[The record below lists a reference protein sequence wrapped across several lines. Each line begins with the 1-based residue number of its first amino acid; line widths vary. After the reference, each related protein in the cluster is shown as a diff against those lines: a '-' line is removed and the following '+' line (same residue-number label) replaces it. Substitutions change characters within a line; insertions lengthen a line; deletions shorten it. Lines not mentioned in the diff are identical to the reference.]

1 MPLFGSNF
9 AQGFIKGLAE
19 SVDERLKDDMD
30 RTFKRADRAADYH
43 IRRKAAEQERYDAE
57 MRDVE
62 DLLNSFAAFTGGD
75 LDKAAQLYK
84 AGGGS
89 VESAKA
95 FYTTLNDA
103 QNKLGDD
110 FNINKAVT
118 FAESQAGEL
127 GMADYLGNLVRRPR
141 DFVAASLPD
150 SAAGGVG
157 LFRAFQ
163 PGESIRKDIAEQV
176 ESAIPTSARNF
187 TEAEI
192 GTATVDYGKLP
203 TATEYGLK
211 MEGERVALA
220 TSKLSLQ
227 KLTKEIADLGGL
239 TRSEGR
245 TFWIDTKKE
254 FLNAA
259 GAPFDEDGNFILKDN
274 EEKLQDVKDGYSK
287 ALKETV
293 QYFVDTGSV
302 GTKKGRDMLAGYA
315 RNPYIDAIDASKAGL
330 ITADDTL
337 DFQKMTVG
345 GYYAVKYQGSDNA
358 ESFIFAGF
366 DPSDGQPITIR
377 VR

>member
-9 AQGFIKGLAE
+9 AQGFIKGVAE

-89 VESAKA
+89 VENAKA

-110 FNINKAVT
+110 FDINRAVT

-150 SAAGGVG
+150 STMGGVG

-187 TEAEI
+187 TESEI
-192 GTATVDYGKLP
+192 GTASVDYGQLP
-203 TATEYGLK
+203 TSTEYGLK
-211 MEGERVALA
+211 MESERVALS
-220 TSKLSLQ
+220 TSKLNLQ

-245 TFWIDTKKE
+245 TYWNDTKRE

-259 GAPFDEDGNFILKDN
+259 ALPLDDDGEFLLRDASDRLS
-274 EEKLQDVKDGYSK
+274 EAQEAYSK
-287 ALKETV
+287 SLRDTV

-315 RNPYIDAIDASKAGL
+315 RNPFVVATEAPRNDSDG
-330 ITADDTL
+330 TL
-337 DFQKMTVG
+337 DFRSMSVG
-345 GYYAVKYQGSDNA
+345 SYYAVKYQGSDNP
-358 ESFIFAGF
+358 ETFIFAGY
-366 DPSDGQPITIR
+366 DTDGEPIKIR

>member
-89 VESAKA
+89 VENAKA
-95 FYTTLNDA
+95 FFTTLDDA
-103 QNKLGDD
+103 QKKLGDD

-157 LFRAFQ
+157 LFRAFK

-192 GTATVDYGKLP
+192 GTASVDYGKLP

-211 MEGERVALA
+211 MESERVALA

-259 GAPFDEDGNFILKDN
+259 GAPFDDDGNFILKGS

-315 RNPYIDAIDASKAGL
+315 RNPYIDAVQAP
-330 ITADDTL
+330 TNQDDML
-337 DFQKMTVG
+337 DYTQMNIG
-345 GYYAVKYQGSDNA
+345 GYYAVKYQGSDTT

-366 DPSDGQPITIR
+366 DQKGLPITIR

>member
-89 VESAKA
+89 VENAKA

-103 QNKLGDD
+103 RNKLGDD

-157 LFRAFQ
+157 LFRAFK

-192 GTATVDYGKLP
+192 GTASVDYGKLP

-220 TSKLSLQ
+220 TSKKQLL

-239 TRSEGR
+239 TRTEGR
-245 TFWIDTKKE
+245 VYWNDTKRE

-259 GAPFDEDGNFILKDN
+259 ALPLDDDGEFLLKDASGRLV
-274 EEKLQDVKDGYSK
+274 EAQEAYSK
-287 ALKETV
+287 ALRDTV
-293 QYFVDTGSV
+293 QHFIDTGSV

-315 RNPYIDAIDASKAGL
+315 RNPFVLAKPAPRNQS
-330 ITADDTL
+330 DDTL
-337 DFQKMTVG
+337 DFSSMSVG
-345 GYYAVKYQGSDNA
+345 SYYAVKFTGNDNT
-358 ESFIFAGF
+358 ETFIFAGY
-366 DPSDGQPITIR
+366 DSDGDPIKIR

>member
-103 QNKLGDD
+103 QNKLGDE

-157 LFRAFQ
+157 LFRAFK

-192 GTATVDYGKLP
+192 GTASVDYGQLP

-220 TSKLSLQ
+220 TNKLSLK

-245 TFWIDTKKE
+245 TFWNDTKKE
-254 FLNAA
+254 FLSAA
-259 GAPFDEDGNFILKDN
+259 ALPLDDDGEFRLMDASDRLS
-274 EEKLQDVKDGYSK
+274 EAQEAYSK
-287 ALKETV
+287 SLRDTV
-293 QYFVDTGSV
+293 QYFIDTGSI

-315 RNPYIDAIDASKAGL
+315 RNPYVVAKDVSNGHVHSDG
-330 ITADDTL
+330 TL
-337 DFQKMTVG
+337 DFTSMQTG
-345 GYYAVKYQGSDNA
+345 GYYAVKYQGSDNP
-358 ESFIFAGF
+358 ETFIFAGY
-366 DPSDGQPITIR
+366 DTDGEPIKIR